1 MVLKA
6 SAIKGVDCIQI
17 QYSDIEIE
25 RYRLHAF
32 NAYVANGG
40 WVPRSQG
47 AGTVNPNPG
56 R

>member
-6 SAIKGVDCIQI
+6 SAIKGVDCIHWEI
-17 QYSDIEIE
+17 HVEIE